1 MIYLLHGSD
10 SEKSRAKLR
19 ELIAG
24 LLKKKPDASHLKIT
38 EENFDPARLDELA
51 GGLGL
56 FESKVIVELD
66 HILTSDVKSAGRD
79 TGRAEMIEMILDH
92 LPAFAESD
100 NIFVFLEGELN
111 KAVLK
116 KFEKSAEKIQEFS
129 LKKFDRPNG
138 PTERQ
143 DFNIFSL
150 TDAFGRRDRK
160 QLWVLYNKAKMK
172 NISGEEIHG
181 ILFWQ
186 LKSVILAGSA
196 RTPVEAGLKP
206 FVYQKS
212 LGFVRNFQPGE
223 LEKTSAR
230 LVSLYHDAR
239 RGITDLDTALEQFIL
254 EV

>member
-1 MIYLLHGSD
+1 VIYLLHGSD

-38 EENFDPARLDELA
+38 EETFNPAQLDELA

-56 FESKVIVELD
+56 FESRVIVELD
-66 HILTSDVKSAGRD
+66 HVLAKEAD
-79 TGRAEMIEMILDH
+79 TIIEH
-92 LPAFAESD
+92 LPAFAESG

-111 KAVLK
+111 KATLK
-116 KFEKSAEKIQEFS
+116 KFEKSAEKIQEFAV
-129 LKKFDRPNG
+129 KKSDEPA
-138 PTERQ
+138 ERR

-172 NISGEEIHG
+172 DISDEEIHG
-181 ILFWQ
+181 IIFWQ
-186 LKSVILAGSA
+186 IKSMILASSSRSA
-196 RTPVEAGLKP
+196 AESGLKP

-212 LGFVRNFQPGE
+212 LGFVRNFQAGE
-223 LEKTSAR
+223 LEKTSSR

-239 RGITDLDTALEQFIL
+239 RGITDFSIALEQFIL